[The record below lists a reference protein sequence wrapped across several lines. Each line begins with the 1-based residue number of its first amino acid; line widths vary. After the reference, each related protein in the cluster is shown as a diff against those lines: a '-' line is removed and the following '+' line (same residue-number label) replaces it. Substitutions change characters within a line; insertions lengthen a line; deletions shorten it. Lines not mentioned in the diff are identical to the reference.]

1 MDGTNFIT
9 SAMSGMLLLE
19 SLTMKQAPFLLTG
32 HFDEDLKSVFY
43 FQIFRKIPEDAT
55 ELNDQQVLFL
65 VDNLKDRVRKTIQQM
80 IDKAFQTDVLTTQS
94 SLLHKTSALGTTA
107 EIAAKY
113 NISKSE
119 VRRRRANG
127 TLDSLATN

>member
-32 HFDEDLKSVFY
+32 QFDEDLKAVFY
-43 FQIFRKIPEDAT
+43 FQIFRKIPEDAA

-80 IDKAFQTDVLTTQS
+80 IDSAFQTDVLAAPS
-94 SLLHKTSALGTTA
+94 MLHKTSALGTTA
-107 EIAAKY
+107 EIATKY

-127 TLDSLATN
+127 TLDSLAAN